1 MGKLLLVFILISS
14 TVLAQQE
21 KLQDKSYFSEEL
33 YMHLSDY
40 NQKADLAYRFNDYD
54 KGEELFESFIQDHLE
69 GSYMDDFKFQSL
81 NKKEVN
87 LYNYKNPVFL
97 ITYASW
103 CIPSKGEI
111 PAINKLASEY
121 KDKIDFVI
129 LFWDKK
135 DKAKELSKK
144 FSSDISVVYVDE
156 SKNQGAYVVKQL
168 KHSLGLP
175 TCFLLDEN
183 KQIMDIRRSVFPS
196 FQTEDE
202 EAYRENYIALEASIS
217 KNLIKEYDEVYAE
230 NFQVE

>member
-40 NQKADLAYRFNDYD
+40 NRKADLAYRFNDYD
-54 KGEELFESFIQDHLE
+54 KGKELFESFIQDHLE
-69 GSYMDDFKFQSL
+69 GSYMDDFKFQGL